1 MAKTTTLESVKT
13 KMQELKE
20 ARAAQYETIN
30 AMKATYTAQIN
41 AAAQEMKQAT
51 TELNVDAYDTARQAK
66 RKAQAGLDMY
76 KAREADLA
84 NQEIISEQESD
95 KIIDSLLEYEETIA
109 ADFRQAITEPIR
121 QLRQI
126 LDNYKR
132 EVANTEKTIHEWE
145 QDIHANYISRNG
157 MSRVDQITGERTNR
171 SETPL
176 PVHRLPYL
184 GCPEAQKLEA
194 YLKKENEVL

>member
-1 MAKTTTLESVKT
+1 MAKTTTLEAVKS
-13 KMQELKE
+13 KMKELQE

-41 AAAQEMKQAT
+41 AAAQAMKQAT
-51 TELNVDAYDTARQAK
+51 TELDVDAYDTARQAK

-121 QLRQI
+121 QLSR
-126 LDNYKR
+126 LYDEYVSAVKD
-132 EVANTEKTIHEWE
+132 TESTLTAWQNE
-145 QDIHANYISRNG
+145 IHANYSTRGQTVRI
-157 MSRVDQITGERTNR
+157 DPFTGERTDR
-171 SETPL
+171 SEQPQ

-184 GCPEAQKLEA
+184 GCPEAQKLGA